1 MKKEQLTKEVLDTL
15 IGTAS
20 FGSPWLFLQFDNTQ
34 VPAIE
39 GEMPEETAVRI
50 LLAGGKIEFIDDWAE
65 DAADVYSDT
74 GYWEQDAAIYPVT
87 LEDIRA
93 GLERV
98 ENGTWKFFDKEQK
111 ELVESDV
118 TELLQGEDACF
129 DIDEAERVCQVIM
142 FNEIVY

>member
-1 MKKEQLTKEVLDTL
+1 MEKEKLTKEVLDTL

-20 FGSPWLFLQFDNTQ
+20 FGSPWLFLQFDRTQ
-34 VPAIE
+34 VPE
-39 GEMPEETAVRI
+39 VKGENREDTAVRI
-50 LLAGGKIEFIDDWAE
+50 LLAGGTIEFIDDWAE
-65 DAADVYSDT
+65 DAQDVYSDT
-74 GYWEQDAAIYPVT
+74 GYFERDAAIYPVT

-98 ENGTWKFFDKEQK
+98 EKGTWNHFDKEQK

-118 TELLQGEDACF
+118 TELLLGEDACF
-129 DIDEAERVCQVIM
+129 DIDEAERVLQVIM